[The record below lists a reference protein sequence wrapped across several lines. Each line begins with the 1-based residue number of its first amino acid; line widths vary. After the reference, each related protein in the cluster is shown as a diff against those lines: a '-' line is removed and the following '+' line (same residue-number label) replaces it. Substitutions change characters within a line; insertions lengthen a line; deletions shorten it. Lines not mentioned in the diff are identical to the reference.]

1 MNISLKLTLVLLL
14 LTGVFTT
21 PSVSTAGEQVLTQIS
36 EKIFQ
41 NSKNDQM
48 WQMQKS
54 KRLKTASSVE
64 QYLKELNQGEYQDWR
79 LPTKQELFE
88 LFSCFDLKQYGSVKI
103 SIEGTYWIENDGM
116 QAGVWEIGDQ
126 CGPSRTFYTKKVGYV
141 RAIRP

>member
-1 MNISLKLTLVLLL
+1 MNRFSNLTFVLLL
-14 LTGVFTT
+14 ITGLFTA
-21 PSVSTAGEQVLTQIS
+21 PYVSIAGEPVLTQIS

-41 NSKNDQM
+41 NSKKDQM

-64 QYLKELNQGEYQDWR
+64 HYLKELNQGKYQDWR

-88 LFSCFDLKQYGSVKI
+88 LFSYFDLKQHGSVKI
-103 SIEGTYWIENDGM
+103 SIEGTYWIENDGI
-116 QAGVWEIGDQ
+116 QAGAWEIGDQ